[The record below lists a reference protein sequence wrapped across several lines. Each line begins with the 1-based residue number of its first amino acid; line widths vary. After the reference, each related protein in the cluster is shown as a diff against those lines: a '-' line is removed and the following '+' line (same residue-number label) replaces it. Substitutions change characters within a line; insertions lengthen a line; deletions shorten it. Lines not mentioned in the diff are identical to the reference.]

1 MAAQQS
7 IDSLFSSV
15 RRFKWSFTDGFN
27 PTSVSCIAFSVE
39 EARERLLSY
48 LAQIESLQ
56 EEKKLVDQQVSALL
70 KTNTYS
76 VVASEVTRIE
86 AELFKKL
93 PPLDNNTGCFCASVF
108 DFSRHMKICD
118 YTNVTLGEFVSTTA
132 PTEHRVNLVDITSCL
147 DG

>member
-56 EEKKLVDQQVSALL
+56 EEKKRVDEQVSALL

-86 AELFKKL
+86 NELFKKL

-108 DFSRHMKICD
+108 DFSRQMKFCD
-118 YTNVTLGEFVSTTA
+118 YTDMTLGEFISTTA
-132 PTEHRVNLVDITSCL
+132 PTEHNVNLVDITSCL